1 MPTYLV
7 YALLAIAV
15 CSNVVALYGIASRK
29 YPLSLTFSLLG
40 LVSSALLPYGW
51 GAYFH

>member
-1 MPTYLV
+1 MSTFLAYILF
-7 YALLAIAV
+7 AIAV

-29 YPLSLTFSLLG
+29 YLLSLTFSLLG
-40 LVSSALLPYGW
+40 LVSSAPLHYGW

>member
-29 YPLSLTFSLLG
+29 YLLSLVFSLLG
-40 LVSSALLPYGW
+40 NVSAVLLPYGW
-51 GAYFH
+51 RAYFH

>member
-1 MPTYLV
+1 MPTYIL
-7 YALLAIAV
+7 YTLLAIAV
-15 CSNVVALYGIASRK
+15 CCNVVALYGIASRK

-40 LVSSALLPYGW
+40 LVSSTPLHYGW